1 MGERTIYMM
10 ADDAGKLFIGG
21 PDVGWYDTGEFW
33 NGVDDVDFNDV
44 AQALLDG
51 DTDSWTVERYEPH
64 DQFTG
69 NVVAEYLGED
79 RCKVYLD
86 IVVHLWN
93 KADAE
98 RPDALSALP

>member
-10 ADDAGKLFIGG
+10 ADDAGNLFIGSS
-21 PDVGWYDTGEFW
+21 DAGWYDADELK
-33 NGVDDVDFNDV
+33 NDVGDVHFNDV

-79 RCKVYLD
+79 RCKICLGMV
-86 IVVHLWN
+86 IRLWN

-98 RPDALSALP
+98 HPDAAPA